1 MSELDLRTCETLCLV
16 CAFVPAFLVP
26 LLPFL
31 LNGAPFIGDAWV
43 HLELAEDV
51 TATDCYSLSS
61 YNERWP
67 LVNLLVAFMTL
78 VGGLSSLQASQV
90 VPLLAGLA
98 SVSLYGVCRRLGL
111 PWGASVSAV
120 LFVSFNPLY
129 SYVTFAG
136 AVMKETAT
144 YYLTML
150 MLLVVTLVLKRSSK
164 SWVIPFALLGLGIVL
179 GHHFAGLVICLF
191 LLALT
196 VYVFFDRLRG
206 RKLNVFEAFV
216 MVTVFLGMFVFW
228 NLLNYLA
235 VGPFFPVFN
244 VTDFV
249 LLIASFILLWV
260 SLYRDGGLFSS
271 RIPWFVFAAF
281 PIIILG
287 LRGGGHI
294 LAQPVEPITVWEY
307 RNYLVAA
314 VFSLAGLVL
323 GLRERCLK
331 AYAASAV
338 SLVLFAFLWGHT
350 CLGFAFLIKS
360 LHYFG
365 PLLAVG
371 AAFTA
376 AALSRRGGLGKFLVV
391 VVVVFLI
398 YASSAGTILALR
410 GLGVYSRGELE
421 AAQSLPSLSSQVT
434 AYGDTHASYLFPY
447 ASGFT
452 VAMLK
457 PLEQLDDT
465 ALVIFLKPNL
475 ARGFLFDYDWVTTE
489 TIAPDE
495 QLSVRSRVYDSTYL
509 QAWL

>member
-1 MSELDLRTCETLCLV
+1 MSRLNLRTRHTLYLA
-16 CAFVPAFLVP
+16 CAFIPALLVP

-31 LNGAPFIGDAWV
+31 LGGAPFIGDAWV

-51 TATDCYSLSS
+51 TATGCYSTSS

-67 LVNLLVAFMTL
+67 LVNLLVAFMML

-98 SVSLYGVCRRLGL
+98 SLPLYAVCRRLGL
-111 PWGASVSAV
+111 PWGASVLSV
-120 LFVSFNPLY
+120 LFLTFNPLY
-129 SYVTFAG
+129 PYVTFAG

-144 YYLTML
+144 YYLIML

-164 SWVIPFALLGLGIVL
+164 GWVIPFTLLGLGIVL
-179 GHHFAGLVICLF
+179 GHYFAGLVISLF

-196 VYVFFDRLRG
+196 IYAFFDRLRG
-206 RKLNVFEAFV
+206 GRPNLFKAFA
-216 MVTVFLGMFVFW
+216 MATGFLAMFVFW

-235 VGPFFPVFN
+235 VGPFFPIFN
-244 VTDFV
+244 VTDFT
-249 LLIASFILLWV
+249 LLIACFILLWV
-260 SLYRDGGLFSS
+260 SLYRDSGVFSS
-271 RIPWFVFAAF
+271 RMPWLAFAAF

-287 LRGGGHI
+287 LRGGGYI
-294 LAQPVEPITVWEY
+294 LAQPVEPITIWEY

-314 VFSLAGLVL
+314 AFSLTGLVL

-331 AYAASAV
+331 AYATAAV
-338 SLVLFAFLWGHT
+338 SLLLFAFLWGHT
-350 CLGFAFLIKS
+350 CLGFALLIKS

-376 AALSRRGGLGKFLVV
+376 VALVRKGGLGKLLAVA
-391 VVVVFLI
+391 VVVFLI
-398 YASSAGTILALR
+398 YASSTGTSLALR

-452 VAMLK
+452 IVTLK
-457 PLEQLDDT
+457 PLEQLDGN
-465 ALVIFLKPNL
+465 ALVILLKPNWEK
-475 ARGFLFDYDWVTTE
+475 GFLYDYDWVTKE

-495 QLSVRSRVYDSTYL
+495 QLSVRSRVYDSAYL